1 MWLLNMAG
9 EVFVG
14 LLVLTVLM
22 YSMHAMLSRDQNE
35 SL

>member
-9 EVFVG
+9 EMIVG
-14 LLVLTVLM
+14 LLVLTVLI
-22 YSMHAMLSRDQNE
+22 YGTHAMLSRDQNE